1 MSAFARGVT
10 GAIVAALSLT
20 ALSAAPAQAAP
31 AQAARS
37 ASGQAA
43 AGSVCVT
50 TVSPSGR
57 LCVPGEP
64 GFKALSATVTGAQN
78 LSTYAARVRPAEG
91 ITVRCLKPGDSLTYA
106 QPRKIAG
113 IEILSSSTCVY

>member
-20 ALSAAPAQAAP
+20 ALSAAPAQAA
-31 AQAARS
+31 QS

-91 ITVRCLKPGDSLTYA
+91 ITVRCLKPGESLTYA

-113 IEILSSSTCVY
+113 IEVLSSSTCVY